1 MAVSTLRVLID
12 GDSDRVYRP
21 GDKVTGRV
29 AFIAEEQVHIES
41 FRVIFAGS
49 CVTRTSRPTN
59 DSHARKDFEER
70 IRFFTHERQVV
81 PRSTLSP
88 KKYSWTF
95 EFTFPET
102 TAQTYKRLSRGI
114 HYLREPHPLPPSFQL
129 KTSVP
134 GGAAQVSYFLQA
146 RLVLSGSKGTK
157 KVKQMLMYRPISHE
171 RLPREPNLTANVLYG
186 HTWKPS
192 SPISSRS
199 PFSKVLRRPSASLP
213 SIVPT
218 IYYPEKIAPGQ
229 HIPLAI
235 SLLNTRDRANSAGAS
250 CTLEAITVTMSTY
263 STILCGSSLS
273 GPEDVVSKHV
283 PCIERT
289 NISQPPLMFNKKR
302 NLTTNF
308 RLVNDAECVPSFKSY
323 TVTRRYALGVVVVLK
338 YGGQGFTVRHSA
350 PLEIL
355 PRPPRSLSSSEE
367 EEEGAEAEA
376 EPLPVY
382 SPREPSRE
390 FAPDYEA
397 VVALSRTGSA
407 ATAQSLA
414 RWTTASSGAS
424 AGSSAASLASM
435 GSGGS
440 TPATAPS
447 TPVSEVDEPAY
458 VRRGVVAVAV

>member
-41 FRVIFAGS
+41 FKVVFAGN
-49 CVTRTSRPTN
+49 CVTRTSRPT

-88 KKYSWTF
+88 KKYSWAF
-95 EFTFPET
+95 DFTFPER
-102 TAQTYKRLSRGI
+102 TAQTYKRLSRGA

-146 RLVLSGSKGTK
+146 RLVLSGSKGTQK
-157 KVKQMLMYRPISHE
+157 AKQTLSYRPLSHSQPP
-171 RLPREPNLTANVLYG
+171 LEPPQTANILHN

-192 SPISSRS
+192 SPTSSRS
-199 PFSKVLRRPSASLP
+199 PFSKFLLRPSSNLP

-218 IYYPEKIAPGQ
+218 IHFPEKIAPGQ
-229 HIPLAI
+229 HIPLSL
-235 SLLNTRDRANSAGAS
+235 SLLNTRDRLNTANAS
-250 CTLEAITVTMSTY
+250 CTLSALTVTISTY
-263 STILCGSSLS
+263 STILCGTSLS
-273 GPEDVVSKHV
+273 GPEDVVAKHV
-283 PCIERT
+283 PCIQRT
-289 NISQPPLMFNKKR
+289 EISQPPLFFNKKR
-302 NLTTNF
+302 SLTTNF
-308 RLVNDAECVPSFKSY
+308 RLVNDAECVPSFRSY
-323 TVTRRYALGVVVVLK
+323 TVTRRYALGVVVTLK
-338 YGGQGFTVRHSA
+338 YDGQEFIVRHSA

-355 PRPPRSLSSSEE
+355 PRPPRSLSSPSQEE
-367 EEEGAEAEA
+367 ENGVEG

-397 VVALSRTGSA
+397 IFALERTSST
-407 ATAQSLA
+407 ATADSLA
-414 RWTTASSGAS
+414 RWTTRSSVLSSSGS
-424 AGSSAASLASM
+424 VDSLGSM
-435 GSGGS
+435 GSGIS
-440 TPATAPS
+440 TPATVPS
-447 TPVSEVDEPAY
+447 TPVSEADEPAY
-458 VRRGVVAVAV
+458 VRREVVAVAVAV

>member
-21 GDKVTGRV
+21 GEKVTGRV

-41 FRVIFAGS
+41 FKVVFAGS

-59 DSHARKDFEER
+59 DSHARKEFEER
-70 IRFFTHERQVV
+70 IRFFTHEREVV

-88 KKYSWTF
+88 KKYSWAF
-95 EFTFPET
+95 DFTFPET
-102 TAQTYKRLSRGI
+102 TAQTYKRLSRGA

-134 GGAAQVSYFLQA
+134 GGAAQVSYFVQA

-157 KVKQMLMYRPISHE
+157 KVKQMLSYRPISHE
-171 RLPREPNLTANVLYG
+171 RLPREPYLTTNVLYG
-186 HTWKPS
+186 HTWKPT
-192 SPISSRS
+192 SPHSSRS
-199 PFSKVLRRPSASLP
+199 PFSKVLRRPSANLP

-229 HIPLAI
+229 HIPLSI
-235 SLLNTRDRANSAGAS
+235 SLLNTRDRANTANAS
-250 CTLEAITVTMSTY
+250 CTIEAITVTMSTY
-263 STILCGSSLS
+263 STTLCGSSLS
-273 GPEDVVSKHV
+273 APEDVVSKHV

-289 NISQPPLMFNKKR
+289 AISQPPLLFNKKR

-308 RLVNDAECVPSFKSY
+308 RLINDAECVPTFRSY
-323 TVTRRYALGVVVVLK
+323 AVTRRYALGVVVTLN
-338 YGGQGFTVRHSA
+338 YAGQEFTVRHSA

-355 PRPPRSLSSSEE
+355 PRPPRSLSSLSP
-367 EEEGAEAEA
+367 EEEGGVEA

-397 VVALSRTGSA
+397 IFALSRTSST
-407 ATAQSLA
+407 ATADSLA
-414 RWTTASSGAS
+414 RWTTASSS
-424 AGSSAASLASM
+424 TSTTSSIASLASM
-435 GSGGS
+435 GSGS
-440 TPATAPS
+440 ETPATVPS

-458 VRRGVVAVAV
+458 VRQGVVAVAA